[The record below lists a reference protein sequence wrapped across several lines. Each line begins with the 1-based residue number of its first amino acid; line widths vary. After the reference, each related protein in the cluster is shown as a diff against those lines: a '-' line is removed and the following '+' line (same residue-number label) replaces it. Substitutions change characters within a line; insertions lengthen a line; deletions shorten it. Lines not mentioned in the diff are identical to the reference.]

1 MTRTLNVVRMQ
12 LINRQTFVWVPL
24 LILGGSL
31 ALSLIIFSLIPSDGE
46 KYGGAAQSTY
56 WYFLALGVLAMSAT
70 FPFSQAMS
78 VTRREFYLGTL
89 ATAALASGILA
100 AVFIVGGFIEQ
111 ATNGWGMNG
120 YYFYMEAMW
129 ANGWGAAWFTW
140 FVIGMLFFVIGFW
153 SATIFKRW
161 GTFWLTAILI
171 GVGALLVGAMWV
183 IGNLDAWA
191 QVFAWF
197 GEQGTLGLSAWALLL
212 TAVLAGISYLTL
224 RRTTP

>member
-31 ALSLIIFSLIPSDGE
+31 ALTLVIFSLIPYEGA

-100 AVFIVGGFIEQ
+100 ALFIVGGFLEQ
-111 ATNGWGMNG
+111 ATNGWGLNG
-120 YYFYMEAMW
+120 YYFYIEPMW
-129 ANGWGAAWFTW
+129 ANGWWAAWFTW

-153 SATIFKRW
+153 AATIFKRW
-161 GTFWLTAILI
+161 GTFVLTAILI
-171 GVGALLVGAMWV
+171 GIGALLVGTMWV

-191 QVFAWF
+191 RVFAWF
-197 GEQGTLGLSAWALLL
+197 GEQGVLGLSAWALLL

>member
-31 ALSLIIFSLIPSDGE
+31 ALSLLVFSMIPSDGV

-78 VTRREFYLGTL
+78 VTRREFYVGTI

-100 AVFIVGGFIEQ
+100 AIFIVGGFIEQ
-111 ATNGWGMNG
+111 VTNGWGLNG
-120 YYFYMEAMW
+120 YYFYVEAMW
-129 ANGWGAAWFTW
+129 ANGWLGAWFTW

-153 SATIFKRW
+153 AATIYKRW
-161 GTFWLTAILI
+161 GTFALTAVLVGI
-171 GVGALLVGAMWV
+171 GALFVGVLWV
-183 IGNLDAWA
+183 IGNLNAWE
-191 QVFAWF
+191 QVFAWL
-197 GEQGTLGLSAWALLL
+197 GEQGVLGLSAWAVLL
-212 TAVLAGISYLTL
+212 TAILAGVSFLTL
-224 RRTTP
+224 RRATP

>member
-31 ALSLIIFSLIPSDGE
+31 ALSLVIFSLIPYEGE
-46 KYGGAAQSTY
+46 KCGGAAQSTY

-100 AVFIVGGFIEQ
+100 ALFIVGGFIEQ
-111 ATNGWGMNG
+111 ATNGWGLNG
-120 YYFYMEAMW
+120 YYFYI
-129 ANGWGAAWFTW
+129 AAD
-140 FVIGMLFFVIGFW
+140 
-153 SATIFKRW
+153 
-161 GTFWLTAILI
+161 
-171 GVGALLVGAMWV
+171 VGERMVGRLVHLV
-183 IGNLDAWA
+183 RRRD
-191 QVFAWF
+191 
-197 GEQGTLGLSAWALLL
+197 
-212 TAVLAGISYLTL
+212 AVLRDRVLGGHDLQAVGHLL
-224 RRTTP
+224 ARRRS